1 MLFRLK
7 RPKIEFIFLLTLLA
21 THFSYADYRVGGL
34 LGLGSTGISSV
45 ENISGIELKVNRSDG
60 PGFFGLFIEKLIS
73 DTNSITLGH
82 NRGFLFSPFSSGVGF
97 TGMTYRW
104 FFIGPAPSMVES
116 ATEQSTLLIKR
127 YAFFLGL
134 EGGIA
139 NGTVIRSNDLVPVVS
154 GSGAFMGFHAGWDIQ
169 AEPNYVFRY
178 EFVYG
183 LTPPSSGFVKTD
195 LSEVAFT
202 AGLYFI
208 Y

>member
-1 MLFRLK
+1 MLFQLK
-7 RPKIEFIFLLTLLA
+7 RPKVELVFFVALFTTIF
-21 THFSYADYRVGGL
+21 SQADYRVGGL

-45 ENISGIELKVNRSDG
+45 ETISGIELKVNRSDG
-60 PGFFGLFIEKLIS
+60 PGYFGLFVEKLIS
-73 DTNSITLGH
+73 DTNSLTLGH
-82 NRGFLFSPFSSGVGF
+82 NRGFLFSPFSSGIGF
-97 TGMTYRW
+97 TGITYRW
-104 FFIGPAPSMVES
+104 FFGGPAPSMVES
-116 ATEQSTLLIKR
+116 ASEQSTMLIKR

-139 NGTVIRSNDLVPVVS
+139 NGTVVRSNDLVPVVS

-169 AEPNYVFRY
+169 TEPNYVYRY

-195 LSEVAFT
+195 LSELAFT
-202 AGLYFI
+202 AGIYFI